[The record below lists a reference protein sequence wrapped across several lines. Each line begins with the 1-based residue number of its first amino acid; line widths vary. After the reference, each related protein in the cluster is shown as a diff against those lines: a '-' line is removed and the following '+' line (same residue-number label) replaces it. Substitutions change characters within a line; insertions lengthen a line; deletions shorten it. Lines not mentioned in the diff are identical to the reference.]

1 MVAPFLLPLAG
12 LVGGLL
18 NNNRQNKANQQGLL
32 ALARNDQA
40 RFANIE
46 RIQNMMSPTAMPK
59 DPNVTLETMIGDT
72 PGLLNVPSQ
81 LSVQRRNPG
90 QARLLRQ
97 IMQGQEN
104 AKAQGMQPEINT
116 SDSPALSQPQLM
128 PTAASMPFRASD
140 AQKRTMTAQ
149 QLLGM
154 SNPQVQEKAAAQ
166 LVENLLPKIKE
177 PKAVTPYT
185 DLAKINI
192 DFKNGL
198 LTAEQFENAL
208 MGLEKG
214 AVKSI
219 ADQFTNLTGAKV
231 PAGFRP
237 ALDQNGQA
245 TGAVE
250 AIPGAAL
257 DQKELQIIKKKKVI
271 IGSLLKDIDSYENF
285 VKKTGVKI
293 LAGNEQNKLNASY
306 LALLMKTKEYL
317 NLGVLNGP
325 DLDIMKSMLR
335 DPTSVWTAGSAMLG
349 KGIAGF
355 KGEDTSTFDA
365 DFFSGQLDVLRK
377 SVKASLEE
385 VQNVYDSGGI
395 IPDGRTPNYVIE
407 E

>member
-46 RIQNMMSPTAMPK
+46 RIKNMMSPTAMPK
-59 DPNVTLETMIGDT
+59 DPNVTLETMIGDR

-104 AKAQGMQPEINT
+104 AKEQGMQPEVNT
-116 SDSPALSQPQLM
+116 LDSPALSQPQLM

-166 LVENLLPKIKE
+166 LVEDLLPKIKE

-208 MGLEKG
+208 MGLE
-214 AVKSI
+214 
-219 ADQFTNLTGAKV
+219 
-231 PAGFRP
+231 
-237 ALDQNGQA
+237 NGQP

-271 IGSLLKDIDSYENF
+271 IGSLLKDINSYEDF

-293 LAGNEQNKLNASY
+293 LAGNEQNKLNSSY
-306 LALLMKTKEYL
+306 LSLLMKTKEYL

-385 VQNVYDSGGI
+385 VENVYDSGGI